1 MVLSSQQARPESVRR
16 YVSGRR
22 RQQSARRLLLLA
34 VPVLGV
40 TAWAYFSGWGKSAS
54 DAAPAST
61 GTGTPPTVMASVL
74 GGAPVAPSQGAAVPG
89 AAVTP
94 TSPGVAPSNLP
105 AKSGDSATPA
115 NRAEFISQ
123 LKGTL
128 EEMKAAPTPPAP
140 VDGTSAALKGTPAVS
155 ATGKSNAP
163 RAAEN
168 KPDYFTEAASL
179 TLGGVKS
186 KESASVAATTDA
198 TAPSSSASP
207 KVTVAPKV
215 VDSSDK
221 GPIGDTRGPVA
232 LASGIS
238 DSLANATF
246 TTTGA
251 TGLSLRES
259 MSQIADGKLVEGRR
273 NLSKLL
279 ADGTLTAIDA
289 QTVRDTL
296 ASINRT
302 LVFGDRAVDGDDL
315 VEVYTV
321 QKGEYLGSIAQR
333 YKTTYE
339 FIEQINNISARRMRE
354 GQKIKCVKG
363 PFHAVV
369 TKSAFRMD
377 LFLKQADGTPIYIY
391 SFTVGVGKEDSTPVG
406 AFVIRRGGKLPN
418 PAWTHP
424 RTGQFFAADDPKNPI
439 GEYWLPL
446 EGTDPNTKGVRGYG
460 IHGTIEP
467 ESVGKQMSLGC
478 VRMLAKDIEQV
489 YRLLVETH
497 STVTI
502 RE

>member
-16 YVSGRR
+16 YVTGRR
-22 RQQSARRLLLLA
+22 RQQSARRMLLLA
-34 VPVLGV
+34 APVLGV
-40 TAWAYFSGWGKSAS
+40 AAWAYFGGWGQSAS
-54 DAAPAST
+54 EPSPPATSAP
-61 GTGTPPTVMASVL
+61 PVMASVL
-74 GGAPVAPSQGAAVPG
+74 GGAPLSPVLPATAPAATVPPSPSGAGAASSVK
-89 AAVTP
+89 V
-94 TSPGVAPSNLP
+94 
-105 AKSGDSATPA
+105 GDPATPA

-128 EEMKAAPTPPAP
+128 EEMKAAPTPPA
-140 VDGTSAALKGTPAVS
+140 
-155 ATGKSNAP
+155 
-163 RAAEN
+163 AEK
-168 KPDYFTEAASL
+168 KPDYFVEAASL

-186 KESASVAATTDA
+186 KDSTAAPATPSASA
-198 TAPSSSASP
+198 APSPKSIASP
-207 KVTVAPKV
+207 KDI
-215 VDSSDK
+215 DSSDK
-221 GPIGDTRGPVA
+221 GPVGDTRGPIA
-232 LASGIS
+232 LASGIT
-238 DSLANATF
+238 DSLTKATF

-259 MSQIADGKLVEGRR
+259 MNQIADGKLIEGRR

-315 VEVYTV
+315 VEIYTV
-321 QKGEYLGSIAQR
+321 QNGDFLSTVARK
-333 YKTTYE
+333 YKTTYQ
-339 FIEQINNISARRMRE
+339 FIEQINNVDSRRIRV

-369 TKSAFRMD
+369 TKSAFRLD
-377 LFLKQADGTPIYIY
+377 VFLKQADGTPVYIY

-406 AFVIRRGGKLPN
+406 AFIISARGKVPN

-446 EGTDPNTKGVRGYG
+446 EGTDPNTKGLRGYG

-489 YRLLVETH
+489 YKLLVETH